1 MAEFHNITVTN
12 DGMKLISLASAMQ
25 KPIVFDRMDIGD
37 SRPADASKVA
47 SLTAV
52 VSKRIEATISDIRV
66 VTNADVSEARYRI
79 LGKYSNSTLTTGFKL
94 SEVGVIAHVE
104 SNYYQDS
111 GWNGYAG
118 ENLLF
123 GYFYADDGKEDWL
136 PSKDTPMDDLQMG
149 AYFTVSNATSIAVYI
164 NEEDNVSRSDFNAH
178 LTDKNAHSD
187 VIGCTSTSDGDRGF
201 VPQPKKGMQ
210 DNYYLGADGTWKQVK
225 QRSVKDIIDIIY
237 PVGFVIATTGDQN
250 PNQLWPGTTWK
261 RTLQGRVPIGAGEYW
276 ENGKKFSYSVGDTGG
291 EAEHKLTESELAK
304 ITPKIASSTLAVSRV
319 AQIHGVVTNYS
330 STNQYEDVPKN
341 GWSGTIVSGEESGG
355 GNKDHG
361 IEVRNVLETLSP
373 SIAIASIGGDERHEN
388 RPPFQGVCYWVRT
401 Q

>member
-1 MAEFHNITVTN
+1 MAEFHQCVTTKQGLN
-12 DGMKLISLASAMQ
+12 LIALSRVNKCPL
-25 KPIVFDRMDIGD
+25 VFTKMAIGD
-37 SRPADASKVA
+37 SRPTDTS
-47 SLTAV
+47 
-52 VSKRIEATISDIRV
+52 TISAMTALVDEKLTSDI
-66 VTNADVSEARYRI
+66 TSLKKIKNTDTTEGRYAAF
-79 LGKYSNSTLTTGFKL
+79 GKFSNSTLATGFHI
-94 SEVGVIAHVE
+94 SEVGLWAKVE
-104 SNYYQDS
+104 SSYYTGDS
-111 GWNGYAG
+111 WDGYTGDAVLFCYGYAD
-118 ENLLF
+118 E
-123 GYFYADDGKEDWL
+123 GKTDWL
-136 PSKDTPMDDLQMG
+136 PSKDTPMTPQEVGIYTSVGD
-149 AYFTVSNATSIAVYI
+149 AETVSVH
-164 NEEDNVSRSDFNAH
+164 VSDTQTVGEAEFQAH
-178 LTDKNAHSD
+178 LTDVNAHSD
-187 VIGCTSTSDGDRGF
+187 FKGCTSTANGQRGF
-201 VPQPKKGMQ
+201 VPRPMAGQ
-210 DNYYLGADGTWKQVK
+210 DNEYYLNADGTWKQVK

-330 STNQYEDVPKN
+330 STNQYKDVPKN